1 MTLSDRK
8 GILLAVAGLAAGVA
22 VFLGVTGPEIDEEA
36 ESSLRRV
43 GGVCLELERW
53 TLLGW
58 STVGQTHSV
67 RDMQSSTWLPP
78 VDDPP
83 CAQVPERNYLVRVFG
98 QPPGVYRMCGLADDN
113 VCVQFR
119 RVAP

>member
-1 MTLSDRK
+1 MTLGDRK
-8 GILLAVAGLAAGVA
+8 GLLFAVAALAAGVA
-22 VFLGVTGPEIDEEA
+22 VFLGVTGPYFDEEVD
-36 ESSLRRV
+36 SSLRRR

-67 RDMQSSTWLPP
+67 RDMQSSTWRPP

-83 CAQVPERNYLVRVFG
+83 CVEVPERNYLVRVFA
-98 QPPGVYRMCGLADDN
+98 QPPGIYRMCGLADDN
-113 VCVQFR
+113 ACVQFR
-119 RVAP
+119 RVGP